1 MANNNNLPTKRKQTL
16 NPKLT
21 SEDNVHHE
29 AVKRHQE
36 LQSQTKTSGTASHS
50 SRQAS
55 VKAVDDPEDCVYR
68 NAGRPKNPKSILEAT
83 DDEEDEEDEAT
94 QQAAKRQ
101 KEKHVHTKT
110 FLLSHVCNRLM
121 VDSTLALLCLG
132 TWSKLGYVNKE
143 DLLAAAMLPEV
154 KEGEED
160 LPDDFDLIL

>member
-29 AVKRHQE
+29 AVKHRQE

-55 VKAVDDPEDCVYR
+55 VKAVDDPEDRVYR

-94 QQAAKRQ
+94 
-101 KEKHVHTKT
+101 
-110 FLLSHVCNRLM
+110 
-121 VDSTLALLCLG
+121 
-132 TWSKLGYVNKE
+132 SKLPNVERKNTYIPKHRAPPVTPTARHLSRQLMIPRTTFVTMRAIPKTR
-143 DLLAAAMLPEV
+143 
-154 KEGEED
+154 
-160 LPDDFDLIL
+160 I